1 MLIRSYSLF
10 KNIGMIKKSC
20 YHNKACDINY
30 VYINAILYSLS
41 LSLFLSLSLPF
52 AIYSIYEA
60 ENPCVEEM
68 DCWGGSMAGLRDH
81 CTNRPALLT
90 NWNIEGHYGQYKQ
103 LAKEQLDLSVDLD
116 KTDKTCKNSTD
127 TPNGLANKLPFTRST
142 FPMLT

>member
-10 KNIGMIKKSC
+10 KNIGMIKKNVTITKHATLIMCTLTPFFTFS
-20 YHNKACDINY
+20 
-30 VYINAILYSLS
+30 LYLS
-41 LSLFLSLSLPF
+41 FSLSLPF

-81 CTNRPALLT
+81 CTDRPALLT
-90 NWNIEGHYGQYKQ
+90 NWNIEGNYGQYKQ

-116 KTDKTCKNSTD
+116 KTCNNSTD
-127 TPNGLANKLPFTRST
+127 RPNGLANKLPFANSSYVNLRPS
-142 FPMLT
+142 